1 MLMNSD
7 QPKPNYDFI
16 TSVGK
21 PPKRSFLTGNSKKQR
36 IIIFLGGITIL
47 IIVTLI
53 IGSVIGAANSK
64 AGNNLID
71 LAAYQNE
78 LSRVIGIGATK
89 SREAGLKNKAI
100 TAKYVLNSDYQLSAR
115 MIKARK
121 IKIPKDFAT
130 RYSSTVTD
138 KLLEDAEKAN
148 DFDAQYQAIYTEKL
162 TNYKAKLAE
171 IYPTLSPAEQVIIK
185 QQNTDAKIL
194 LGESIE

>member
-1 MLMNSD
+1 MNSD